1 MNREIRLSLVRALAA
16 SLVLEAMLVAAILFW
31 PDFQA
36 NIPAILKM
44 VPGKILGGFVDAI
57 VRGGAPAYVVL
68 QHLFKGCHMIGGA
81 TAILFASGAV
91 AGEAHR
97 GTMELWLARPVT
109 RRRLLV
115 ERYVLG
121 AAAVAIPVFVTSAT
135 IPWLCGIVHEK
146 VALPPFLL
154 GSVHESIFLLTIYS
168 ATFLFSTLAGRPG
181 PIAFGML
188 LFLAL
193 QFAFYLVM
201 EATHFSIFR
210 FADLEDFL
218 AILATGSLEWK
229 TLFPLLLFSA
239 ACLAA
244 SLRIFARRV
253 P

>member
-1 MNREIRLSLVRALAA
+1 MGREVRTSLVRVLAA

-44 VPGKILGGFVDAI
+44 VPGKIMGGFVDAI
-57 VRGGAPAYVVL
+57 VRGGAPAYAIL
-68 QHLFKGCHMIGGA
+68 QHFFKGCHMIGGA

-97 GTMELWLARPVT
+97 GTMEIWLARPVT

-115 ERYVLG
+115 ERYALG
-121 AAAVAIPVFVTSAT
+121 AAAVAAPIFATSAT
-135 IPWLCGIVHEK
+135 VPWLFMLVGER
-146 VALPPFLL
+146 VALAPFLL
-154 GSVHESIFLLTIYS
+154 GSAHEAIFLLAIYS
-168 ATFLFSTLAGRPG
+168 VTFLFSTLSSRPG

-201 EATHFSIFR
+201 EATHVSIFR

-218 AILATGSLEWK
+218 AILATGSLQWN
-229 TLFPLLLFSA
+229 LLLPLLGFSA
-239 ACLAA
+239 VCLGA
-244 SLRIFARRV
+244 SLWIFGRRV

>member
-1 MNREIRLSLVRALAA
+1 MGREIRANLVRALAA

-44 VPGKILGGFVDAI
+44 VPGKIMGGFVDAI
-57 VRGGAPAYVVL
+57 VRGGAPAYAIL
-68 QHLFKGCHMIGGA
+68 QHFFKGCHMIGAA

-91 AGEAHR
+91 AGEAQR
-97 GTMELWLARPVT
+97 GTMEIWLARPVT

-115 ERYVLG
+115 ERYALG

-135 IPWLCGIVHEK
+135 IPWLFGFVEER
-146 VALPPFLL
+146 VDLAPFLL
-154 GSVHESIFLLTIYS
+154 GSAHESIFLLAIYS
-168 ATFLFSTLAGRPG
+168 VTFLFSTLGRRPG
-181 PIAFGML
+181 PIAFGMM

-201 EATHFSIFR
+201 EATHVSIFR
-210 FADLEDFL
+210 LADLEDFL
-218 AILATGSLEWK
+218 AILATGSLAGRI
-229 TLFPLLLFSA
+229 LYPLLLFSA
-239 ACLAA
+239 ACLGA
-244 SLRIFARRV
+244 SLYAFERRV

>member
-1 MNREIRLSLVRALAA
+1 MGREIRTCLARALAA
-16 SLVLEAMLVAAILFW
+16 GLVLEAMLVAAILFW

-44 VPGKILGGFVDAI
+44 VPGKIMGGFVDAI
-57 VRGGAPAYVVL
+57 VRGGAPSYVVL
-68 QHLFKGCHMIGGA
+68 QHFFKGCHMIGGA
-81 TAILFASGAV
+81 SAILFASGSV

-97 GTMELWLARPVT
+97 GTMEIWLARPVT
-109 RRRLLV
+109 RRRLLL
-115 ERYVLG
+115 ERYLLG
-121 AAAVAIPVFVTSAT
+121 AAAVALPVFATSST
-135 IPWLCGIVHEK
+135 IPWLCAFVHEK
-146 VALPPFLL
+146 VALSPFLL
-154 GSVHESIFLLTIYS
+154 GSVHESVFLLTIFS
-168 ATFLFSTLAGRPG
+168 ATFLLSALASRPG

-201 EATHFSIFR
+201 EATHASIFR

-229 TLFPLLLFSA
+229 TLVPLLLFSA
-239 ACLAA
+239 ACLVA